1 MCVHL
6 CKMYIYTFVYCK
18 NFSICC
24 EQFFKSGTDLSP
36 PSPPHLLKL
45 NDSDI
50 IFLKYNYILTKPLL
64 LDI

>member
-18 NFSICC
+18 NFSIRR
-24 EQFFKSGTDLSP
+24 EQFFKLGTELSP
-36 PSPPHLLKL
+36 PSSPLLKL
-45 NDSDI
+45 NNSDI
-50 IFLKYNYILTKPLL
+50 ICLKYNYILTKPLL